1 MQKIIFPKDFVWGTA
16 TAAYQIEGGFDRDG
30 KGLSIWDDFTHQ
42 KGKIKNGD
50 NGDIT
55 CDHYNRYKED
65 VSLMKKL
72 GYGSYRFSISWP
84 RILPDGKGAINQKG
98 LDFYDKLVDELL
110 KKNINP
116 FVTLYHWDLPLAL
129 EKEGGWLNRKT
140 SERFG
145 DYTEIVVKKLGD
157 RVKNWI
163 TLNEPWVIFVC
174 GYLLKVFPPGVFK
187 PFSAFKVAHNLLL
200 AHGISLARIKSLYP
214 NSSVGITNALTPVYN
229 HRLTKE
235 PESTLR
241 ADAIIN
247 RLWLDPIYK
256 GKYPDNIASFVES
269 QNKGNILPEDMK
281 LISGKTDFLGVNNY
295 SRTIV
300 KYFPFPIFNFRP
312 VNPSYKGA
320 EFTSMGWEIYP
331 QGLLELMR
339 MIRKDYGNPPVHIT
353 ENGVAFIESPADN
366 GIVSDKNR
374 ISFLQ
379 DYLSYLHKAILE
391 GSDIRG
397 YFVWSFL
404 DNFEWAEGFAKTFGL
419 VHIDRKTLKRTPK
432 LSANWYSKVCKEN
445 GFEYREIK

>member
-214 NSSVGITNALTPVYN
+214 NSSVGITNALTPV
-229 HRLTKE
+229 
-235 PESTLR
+235 
-241 ADAIIN
+241 
-247 RLWLDPIYK
+247 
-256 GKYPDNIASFVES
+256 
-269 QNKGNILPEDMK
+269 
-281 LISGKTDFLGVNNY
+281 
-295 SRTIV
+295 
-300 KYFPFPIFNFRP
+300 
-312 VNPSYKGA
+312 
-320 EFTSMGWEIYP
+320 
-331 QGLLELMR
+331 MR

-379 DYLSYLHKAILE
+379 DYLSYLHKAIHDTLVVLPGTGGVRTE
-391 GSDIRG
+391 RQGLCANH
-397 YFVWSFL
+397 V
-404 DNFEWAEGFAKTFGL
+404 GFQ
-419 VHIDRKTLKRTPK
+419 HILCQSTR
-432 LSANWYSKVCKEN
+432 N
-445 GFEYREIK
+445 